1 MVPAAIFIG
10 ASIIAVPRR
19 RGTIRLLLLALVSRK
34 MTEGRRR
41 LRLLVRGLLL
51 LLHEGLLVLLVL
63 LLVLLHELSLLLL
76 LLQLLLLLRLL
87 LLLLHGL
94 EGSEAPSQRCEELG
108 PALVQL
114 RARVRDAI
122 PQRVEHLID

>member
-19 RGTIRLLLLALVSRK
+19 RGTIRLLLLVLVSRK

-63 LLVLLHELSLLLL
+63 VLLLHELSLLLL
-76 LLQLLLLLRLL
+76 LLQLLLLL

>member
-19 RGTIRLLLLALVSRK
+19 RGTIRLLLLVLVSRK

-51 LLHEGLLVLLVL
+51 LHEGLLVLLVL
-63 LLVLLHELSLLLL
+63 VLLLHELSLLLL
-76 LLQLLLLLRLL
+76 LLQLLLL

>member
-19 RGTIRLLLLALVSRK
+19 RGTIRLLLLVLVSRK

-63 LLVLLHELSLLLL
+63 VLVLLHELSLLLL
-76 LLQLLLLLRLL
+76 LLQLLLLL